1 MTDKAGLAQVQGRHH
16 PILHAACHVHCEN
29 LDRIISVFAAAA
41 VSTDNTTDVELL
53 VTFLLG
59 SPQGNE

>member
-29 LDRIISVFAAAA
+29 LNHIIYLLSAA
-41 VSTDNTTDVELL
+41 VFSTDNTTDVELL

-59 SPQGNE
+59 NE